1 MEWRQRATMAEP
13 TTITMRVALVA
24 SEVVQS
30 ANASATMAIPR
41 IICQRFICG
50 LGLISDGFWNV
61 RGEGVLRDMV
71 TDWEVGCGDQFGA
84 ILRRFENQG

>member
-1 MEWRQRATMAEP
+1 MAEP

-61 RGEGVLRDMV
+61 RGGRCLEGYGNRLGGGLWVSIWSD
-71 TDWEVGCGDQFGA
+71 
-84 ILRRFENQG
+84 FEEI

>member
-50 LGLISDGFWNV
+50 LGLMWTEF
-61 RGEGVLRDMV
+61 GVSVEVVWMVMV
-71 TDWEVGCGDQFGA
+71 TDLEVGCGDQFGA